1 MSLYLYSLDH
11 LCLVNQSYHNL
22 PTSKQKMLDDNANTL
37 THPLQLHANIDT
49 WKKFTCNMFDP
60 RCYKKVKCV
69 CSYQPAKYLMEK
81 SLTLFLPLYTYFD
94 TIVSIF

>member
-1 MSLYLYSLDH
+1 
-11 LCLVNQSYHNL
+11 
-22 PTSKQKMLDDNANTL
+22 MLDDNANTL

-94 TIVSIF
+94 TIVSIFKSYYISKLVRGDQVKLGVHSNHEL